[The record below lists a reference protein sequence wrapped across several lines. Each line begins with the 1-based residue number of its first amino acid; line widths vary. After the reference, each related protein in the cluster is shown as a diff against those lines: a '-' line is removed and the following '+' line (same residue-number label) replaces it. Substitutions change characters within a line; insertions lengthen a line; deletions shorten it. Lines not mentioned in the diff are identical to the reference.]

1 MKNRIVITGANG
13 HIGQR
18 LIKKMATDY
27 DVRALVR
34 TDKAAQMLGNSAADE
49 VRIVDYMSELAMTRA
64 LEGCI
69 GVVHLVGII
78 RENHNS
84 TYVNA
89 HENATRALCR
99 AAEVTGIRKVVYLSI
114 LGASVNST
122 NVCLSSKARA
132 ERVLMESVVS
142 SSILRV
148 PMVLGTN
155 DHASRALA
163 KRASS
168 SIAFAFR
175 ASSLEQPIDVDD
187 VIAAVIACMESSIAG
202 VLCLAGPASL
212 SRRMLYER
220 AGFHGLLIS
229 LPMWLG
235 MIVAGLLERVSDSP
249 PMTRAM
255 LGVLDHDDNIGADTC
270 AQKLGITLTSL
281 DETLK
286 KIGLSLD

>member
-69 GVVHLVGII
+69 GGVHLVGII

-99 AAEVTGIRKVVYLSI
+99 AAEVTGMRKVVYLSI

-229 LPMWLG
+229 LPIWLG
-235 MIVAGLLERVSDSP
+235 MIVAGLLERVSDNP
-249 PMTRAM
+249 PMTGAM
-255 LGVLDHDDNIGADTC
+255 LGVLDHDDNIGVDAC

-286 KIGLSLD
+286 KIAPSLD

>member
-1 MKNRIVITGANG
+1 MKDRIVITGANG

-18 LIKKMATDY
+18 LIEKMVADY
-27 DVRALVR
+27 NVRALVR
-34 TDKAAQMLGNSAADE
+34 SDRAAQTLDKSAADE
-49 VRIVDYMSELAMTRA
+49 VRIVDYTSESAMTRA

-99 AAEVTGIRKVVYLSI
+99 AAEVTGVRKVVYLSI

-122 NVCLSSKARA
+122 NACLSSKARA
-132 ERVLMESVVS
+132 ERILTESSVS

-155 DHASRALA
+155 DHAARALA

-168 SIAFAFR
+168 TIAFAFR

-202 VLCLAGPASL
+202 VMCLAGPASL
-212 SRRMLYER
+212 SRRVLFEC
-220 AGFHGLLIS
+220 AGFRGLLIS

-235 MIVAGLLERVSDSP
+235 MTVAGLLEWASDNP
-249 PMTRAM
+249 PITRAM
-255 LGVLDHDDNIGADTC
+255 LGVLDHDDYVDTATC
-270 AQKLGITLTSL
+270 VQKLGISLTSL

-286 KIGLSLD
+286 KISPSVD